1 MRKGWLHTAF
11 LGKSL
16 INMVNRLNIWSDV
29 MRNLLSEQDVNMLA
43 QLLGSNDQ
51 ISSQQL
57 SKEAGTSLRAT
68 RIRREKLT
76 KEYLTVTHSLNL
88 QAYGWRQLQLLIT
101 TSGGRTVAV
110 GRELLKLKQ
119 VVFVGGTIGEVKIDL
134 RAEVFVRS
142 SAELLN
148 LIEEVKALPGVTA
161 VIWSEVAE
169 VIGIKN
175 PPPQLQTQEA
185 TAEYREPQPIRHK

>member
-43 QLLGSNDQ
+43 QLLGSNGQ

>member
-1 MRKGWLHTAF
+1 
-11 LGKSL
+11 
-16 INMVNRLNIWSDV
+16 MVNRVNNWPNV
-29 MRNLLSEQDVNMLA
+29 MRNLLSEQDAAILA
-43 QLLGSNDQ
+43 HLLGSNGE

-57 SKEAGTSLRAT
+57 SKKVGISMSAT
-68 RIRREKLT
+68 RLKRKTLT
-76 KEYLTVTHSLNL
+76 KQYLTVTHSLNL
-88 QAYGWRQLQLLIT
+88 QRYGWRQLQLLIT

-119 VVFVGGTIGEVKIDL
+119 VTFVGGTIGEVKIDL

-148 LIEEVKALPGVTA
+148 LIEEVKALPGVVS

-175 PPPQLQTQEA
+175 PPPQLQTREA
-185 TAEYREPQPIRHK
+185 TMESPKPHPVRRK

>member
-1 MRKGWLHTAF
+1 
-11 LGKSL
+11 
-16 INMVNRLNIWSDV
+16 

-43 QLLGSNDQ
+43 QLLGSNGQ